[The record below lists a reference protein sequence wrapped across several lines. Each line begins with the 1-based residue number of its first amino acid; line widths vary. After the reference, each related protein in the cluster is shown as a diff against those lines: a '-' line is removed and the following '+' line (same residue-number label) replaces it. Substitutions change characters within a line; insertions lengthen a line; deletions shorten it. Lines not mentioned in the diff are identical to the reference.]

1 MIRMKCEKC
10 QSVLNVPDE
19 AAGGKVKCT
28 HCHAVV
34 AVPQVLAKFDSVF
47 GEIRYVGHDMTEMR
61 FRQLFQALLQQEKQA
76 PAYSDDQLVTAESA
90 ATNE

>member
-10 QSVLNVPDE
+10 QAVLNIADE
-19 AAGGKVKCT
+19 SAGGKVKCT

-34 AVPQVLAKFDSVF
+34 PVPQVLAKFDSLF
-47 GEIRYVGHDMTEMR
+47 GEIRYIGHDMTELR

-76 PAYSDDQLVTAESA
+76 PAINEDQLVPA
-90 ATNE
+90 